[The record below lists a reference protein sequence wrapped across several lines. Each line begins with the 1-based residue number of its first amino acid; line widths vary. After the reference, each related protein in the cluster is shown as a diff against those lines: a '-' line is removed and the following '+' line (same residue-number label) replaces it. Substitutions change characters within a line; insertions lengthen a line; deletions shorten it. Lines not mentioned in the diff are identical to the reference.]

1 MALSSLGRVELLL
14 LEEPD
19 GGSVLLPPTELLTVV
34 HVLENLKDI

>member
-19 GGSVLLPPTELLTVV
+19 GGSALLPPTELLTVV
-34 HVLENLKDI
+34 HDVLLENL